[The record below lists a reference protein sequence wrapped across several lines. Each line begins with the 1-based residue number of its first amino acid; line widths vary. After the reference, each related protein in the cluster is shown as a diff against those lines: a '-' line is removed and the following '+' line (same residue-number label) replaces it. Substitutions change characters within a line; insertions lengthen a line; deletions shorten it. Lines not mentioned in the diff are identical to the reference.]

1 MSDPIR
7 LTDPRSHGSP
17 ALRELIRAAQSD
29 LPDPRRMETLALQL
43 GPALGTKAILPN
55 KITASAVASAKAAGI
70 GSAAKLGVL
79 TAASAAKLGVLA
91 AVAMGLSTAVYV
103 EVHRSP
109 LPSTA
114 PRRGAA
120 VAAPV
125 RPFSAVSATAP
136 LSQPAAAPPPTPLA
150 PRPQPLAPAL
160 APAPHSAL
168 GPAMGF
174 IAPPSP
180 GAGSAAVLALAP
192 TSASEPVLAPTA
204 ATATALAP
212 VEPLI
217 QPAPNPVPAN
227 SPNVSE
233 LMLLERAAD
242 VLRANPAAALALA
255 DQHATRF
262 ASGDL
267 AQEREVIAIEALV
280 RLNRRDDARARASRF
295 FTAFPSS
302 AHRLRVHA
310 LLDGAWGAD
319 HNP

>member
-7 LTDPRSHGSP
+7 LTDPRSRGSP

-29 LPDPRRMETLALQL
+29 LPNLRRMETLALE
-43 GPALGTKAILPN
+43 LGTAIGTNAVLPN
-55 KITASAVASAKAAGI
+55 KITARAVAGAKAAGV
-70 GSAAKLGVL
+70 GSAAKLGVV

-109 LPSTA
+109 LPNTA
-114 PRRGAA
+114 PNRGAA

-125 RPFSAVSATAP
+125 RSLSPLSALAP
-136 LSQPAAAPPPTPLA
+136 LSRPAAAPPPTPLA
-150 PRPQPLAPAL
+150 PRPQPLVPAL
-160 APAPHSAL
+160 VPTPHSTF

-174 IAPPSP
+174 TAPPSP

-192 TSASEPVLAPTA
+192 TSAPAPAPVLAPTA
-204 ATATALAP
+204 VIALAP
-212 VEPLI
+212 VEPLV
-217 QPAPNPVPAN
+217 QPATNPAPSN
-227 SPNVSE
+227 SPNASE

-255 DQHATRF
+255 EEHAARF

-267 AQEREVIAIEALV
+267 TQEREVIAIEALV
-280 RLNRRDDARARASRF
+280 RLNRRDEARDRASRF
-295 FTAFPSS
+295 LAAFPSS
-302 AHRLRVHA
+302 AHRLRVQA
-310 LLDGAWGAD
+310 LVDGAPGSD